1 MRTRSRM
8 EAALRESIAKN
19 GLTMLQ
25 LTYMHDLGITA
36 SLNLSLQD
44 KELLIDTPQWKTLL
58 KAEIQS
64 SKNQL
69 DAMAKKQTWQCEKQA
84 KRKEAR
90 EYLRDKK
97 GPSKFCGN
105 THSTQAPKNWC

>member
-1 MRTRSRM
+1 
-8 EAALRESIAKN
+8 
-19 GLTMLQ
+19 
-25 LTYMHDLGITA
+25 MHDLGITA

-44 KELLIDTPQWKTLL
+44 KELLIDTPQWEKLL

-97 GPSKFCGN
+97 DLVNSVETRTPHK
-105 THSTQAPKNWC
+105 HPRNWC